1 MAREPISIQQSI
13 APFSETAP
21 ADDLQVEEIGDD
33 VLIGDPE
40 LDNIVETDS
49 NFDANLA
56 EDMSEQRAQQLSIR
70 TNHILQ
76 Q

>member
-56 EDMSEQRAQQLSIR
+56 EDMSDKDSYYVVMPMKI
-70 TNHILQ
+70 
-76 Q
+76 

>member
-33 VLIGDPE
+33 VHRR
-40 LDNIVETDS
+40 S
-49 NFDANLA
+49 
-56 EDMSEQRAQQLSIR
+56 RARQYC
-70 TNHILQ
+70 
-76 Q
+76 